1 MENHEKQ
8 KNGSPTIES
17 EQQIKEEEIIKSEPK
32 NEFLIEN
39 DVDTEKEMKLRD
51 MIFNCLGVLYSLK
64 QSGEVVLTEN
74 KFIKNLWSHITENNQ
89 DEFHQIND
97 ILLNLS
103 IKNKI

>member
-1 MENHEKQ
+1 MKINDLMKSYEDTK
-8 KNGSPTIES
+8 I
-17 EQQIKEEEIIKSEPK
+17 EEELDENIDHGVK
-32 NEFLIEN
+32 NEFILLEDDINE
-39 DVDTEKEMKLRD
+39 EKDLKLKD

-64 QSGEVVLTEN
+64 QSGDIVVAEN
-74 KFIKNLWSHITENNQ
+74 KFIKSLWNHITENSQ